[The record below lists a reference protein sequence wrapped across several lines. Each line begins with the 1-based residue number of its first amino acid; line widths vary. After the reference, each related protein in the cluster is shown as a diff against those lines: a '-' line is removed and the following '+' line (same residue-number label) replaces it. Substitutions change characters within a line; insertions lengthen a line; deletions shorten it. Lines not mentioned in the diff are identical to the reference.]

1 MFVIQD
7 PGAKSN
13 LFLTDKVER
22 TNKLSFPKNLKKS
35 VLNINEKRADEE
47 DDLKKSENI
56 IKQNST
62 KNKQY
67 SL

>member
-1 MFVIQD
+1 M
-7 PGAKSN
+7 
-13 LFLTDKVER
+13 
-22 TNKLSFPKNLKKS
+22 NKLSFPKNLKKS